1 VPRPHVTAVV
11 ISFNEEAKIGR
22 CLDSMRG
29 VVDDVFV
36 LDSGS
41 TDRTAEI
48 CRERGARMLVEPFRG
63 YGAQKNAAVAH
74 VAAEWILSLDADEEL
89 SPELAAS
96 MVEALRDPR
105 ADAFEVNRLS
115 RYCGRWIRRSG
126 WYPDRKVRLFRRTA
140 GRFVAVEP
148 HDRFAPD
155 PGARVERLRGDLLH
169 HYVATPEQHAA
180 KVRRFAEIAARTMFA
195 EGRRASWPKIVVK
208 TANGFV
214 RAYLWHLGFL
224 EGREGYLIARNAAIE
239 KFLKYRGLRRLVL
252 AARGESGAAGT

>member
-1 VPRPHVTAVV
+1 MPRPHVTGVV
-11 ISFNEEAKIGR
+11 IAFNEEAKIGR

-41 TDRTAEI
+41 TDRTTEI
-48 CRERGARMLVEPFRG
+48 CRERGARVLVEPFRG
-63 YGAQKNAAVAH
+63 YAAQKNAAVAH
-74 VAAEWILSLDADEEL
+74 VDSEWILSLDADEEL
-89 SPELAAS
+89 SPELGAS
-96 MVEALRDPR
+96 VVEALNDPR
-105 ADAFEVNRLS
+105 ADAYEMNRLS
-115 RYCGRWIRRSG
+115 NYCGRWIRRSG

-140 GRFVAVEP
+140 GVFVAVEP
-148 HDRFAPD
+148 HERFAPHAE
-155 PGARVERLRGDLLH
+155 ARVERLKGDLLH
-169 HYVATPEQHAA
+169 RYVDTEAQHDA
-180 KVRRFAEIAARTMFA
+180 KVRRFGEIAARTMFA
-195 EGRRASWPKIVVK
+195 AGRTIGWPMILVK

-252 AARGESGAAGT
+252 AARRESGAAGS